1 MQRCPATSPR
11 SRRYHPSPRP
21 VVDTFLRASR
31 AEIAIASGPM
41 DPLTAAVAE
50 DLLDG
55 LPLVPAMAGS
65 IPEMKNLRDRCLVA
79 GIPAIVGCPPG
90 AGKG

>member
-1 MQRCPATSPR
+1 M
-11 SRRYHPSPRP
+11 
-21 VVDTFLRASR
+21 
-31 AEIAIASGPM
+31 AEDA
-41 DPLTAAVAE
+41 PLSIPEAE

-55 LPLVPAMAGS
+55 IPVIPAMSGS
-65 IPEMKNLRDRCLVA
+65 IAEMKVMRDRFLAA

>member
-1 MQRCPATSPR
+1 MQDLDA
-11 SRRYHPSPRP
+11 
-21 VVDTFLRASR
+21 
-31 AEIAIASGPM
+31 
-41 DPLTAAVAE
+41 DPLTAAQAD

-65 IPEMKNLRDRCLVA
+65 IAEMKSLRLRCLAA
-79 GIPAIVGCPPG
+79 GIPALVGCPPG